1 MTLSELIAVVG
12 IALVVGCVIVA
23 MADISA
29 SMLAKKIDQAIQ
41 LSQQETERMRTFV
54 EYMKQ
59 KTDAD

>member
-1 MTLSELIAVVG
+1 MLSEIIAVVG

-29 SMLAKKIDQAIQ
+29 SMQAKKIDQAIQ
-41 LSQQETERMRTFV
+41 LSQQETERMRSFV

>member
-29 SMLAKKIDQAIQ
+29 SMQAKKIDQAIQ
-41 LSQQETERMRTFV
+41 LSQQETERMRIFV